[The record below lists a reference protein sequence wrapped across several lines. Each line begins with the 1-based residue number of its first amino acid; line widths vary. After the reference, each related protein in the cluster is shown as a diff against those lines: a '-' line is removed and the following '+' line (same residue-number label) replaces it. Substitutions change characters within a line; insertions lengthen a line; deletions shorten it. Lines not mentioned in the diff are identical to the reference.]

1 MTALKKTAG
10 RVQEMTQQLA
20 KEQQQ
25 VVELTRRLNESERAA
40 GRAAVLELE
49 AAEAKRKVAELTARR
64 SEAERVQAKLQESES
79 LLQTERDR
87 NAVLARRVT
96 EAEQATI
103 QANKRFEEMAK
114 KLGEIAGLASQLGNG
129 ARRS

>member
-1 MTALKKTAG
+1 
-10 RVQEMTQQLA
+10 
-20 KEQQQ
+20 
-25 VVELTRRLNESERAA
+25 
-40 GRAAVLELE
+40 
-49 AAEAKRKVAELTARR
+49 
-64 SEAERVQAKLQESES
+64 

-103 QANKRFEEMAK
+103 QATKRFEEMAK